1 MANYGCGK
9 GMNEEN
15 LLAMRRRVLEL
26 DANPS
31 IKPTALEKAFL
42 EAYQERKKGGHGRGG
57 QSGPRPPLPGQF
69 RQQSVILRTPSS
81 PSR

>member
-26 DANPS
+26 DANPD

-42 EAYQERKKGGHGRGG
+42 EAYQERKKGAYGR
-57 QSGPRPPLPGQF
+57 
-69 RQQSVILRTPSS
+69 
-81 PSR
+81 

>member
-26 DANPS
+26 DANPH

-42 EAYQERKKGGHGRGG
+42 EAYRERKKGAHGR
-57 QSGPRPPLPGQF
+57 QDSL
-69 RQQSVILRTPSS
+69 PSS
-81 PSR
+81 TLSKLRPR

>member
-26 DANPS
+26 DANPD

-42 EAYQERKKGGHGRGG
+42 EAYQERKKGGYGR
-57 QSGPRPPLPGQF
+57 S
-69 RQQSVILRTPSS
+69 
-81 PSR
+81 

>member
-26 DANPS
+26 DANPD

-42 EAYQERKKGGHGRGG
+42 EAYQERKKGGHGR
-57 QSGPRPPLPGQF
+57 S
-69 RQQSVILRTPSS
+69 
-81 PSR
+81 